1 MKSIAYSSLKK
12 YSMTGKKK
20 ERVNLGENLTAYASE
35 ITSKAKLFGVKEAKR
50 VSSLYMK
57 GEGNLMN

>member
-1 MKSIAYSSLKK
+1 
-12 YSMTGKKK
+12 MTGKKK